1 MKAPAAGEAAEGAEP
16 EGAEE
21 VIGEGPAARA
31 GGAGRA
37 AGGANG
43 SRQTREHRWRG
54 GIGGVGE
61 AGHRQDSGRVRD
73 EISRS
78 EGGGATIGSAMPR
91 VLVLFTGGTIG
102 MKYNPAVGAAVPAL
116 GARQLLEHDP
126 ALQQLADLEVF
137 EYGQYPGPHMT
148 LERMWEVSEILRR
161 ELARDDIAGAVVT
174 HGTDTLEETAY
185 LLDLRHTS
193 PKPAAVVGAMRTVSE
208 PGFDGPANLSAAIRT
223 VLSPQ
228 ARGQGVFVV
237 LNQMIHAASEATKTD
252 TQQLETFQSPVF
264 GPLGLVDVD
273 RVIFGRRLVD
283 RVVIDGPK
291 LERRVD
297 LVTMCAGAD
306 GRFIDYARE
315 SGARGIVVEGTG
327 RGNVTP
333 QAVPAIQRAIDAGVP
348 VVIATRCAHGRVLDI
363 YGYEGSGHDLRQRGV
378 LFAGTLNAAKARIR
392 LSLILGKTP
401 DPGEV
406 RALMECGAY

>member
-1 MKAPAAGEAAEGAEP
+1 MA
-16 EGAEE
+16 
-21 VIGEGPAARA
+21 
-31 GGAGRA
+31 
-37 AGGANG
+37 
-43 SRQTREHRWRG
+43 
-54 GIGGVGE
+54 
-61 AGHRQDSGRVRD
+61 
-73 EISRS
+73 
-78 EGGGATIGSAMPR
+78 R
-91 VLVLFTGGTIG
+91 VLILFTGGTIG
-102 MKYNPAVGAAVPAL
+102 MRFDPQVGAAVPAL
-116 GARQLLEHDP
+116 GARELLEHDP

-137 EYGQYPGPHMT
+137 EYGRYPGPHMT

-161 ELARDDIAGAVVT
+161 EIGRKDITGAVVT

-193 PKPAAVVGAMRTVSE
+193 PKPVAVVGAMRTVNE

-283 RVVIDGPK
+283 RIVIDAPR
-291 LERRVD
+291 LEPRVD

-306 GRFIDYARE
+306 GRFIDFARE

-333 QAVPAIQRAIDAGVP
+333 QAVPAIQRALDAGIP

-392 LSLILGKTP
+392 LMLILGRTS
-401 DPGEV
+401 DPREI
-406 RALMECGAY
+406 RTLMECGAY

>member
-1 MKAPAAGEAAEGAEP
+1 
-16 EGAEE
+16 
-21 VIGEGPAARA
+21 
-31 GGAGRA
+31 
-37 AGGANG
+37 
-43 SRQTREHRWRG
+43 
-54 GIGGVGE
+54 
-61 AGHRQDSGRVRD
+61 
-73 EISRS
+73 
-78 EGGGATIGSAMPR
+78 MPR
-91 VLVLFTGGTIG
+91 VLILFTGGTIG
-102 MKYNPAVGAAVPAL
+102 MRYDPAVGAAVPAL
-116 GARQLLEHDP
+116 GARELLEHDP
-126 ALQQLADLEVF
+126 ALQSLAEFDIY
-137 EYGQYPGPHMT
+137 EYGQYPGPHMD
-148 LERMWEVSEILRR
+148 LARMWEVSEILRR
-161 ELARDDIAGAVVT
+161 ELARSDIAGAVVT

-193 PKPAAVVGAMRTVSE
+193 PKPVAVVGAMRTVNE

-252 TQQLETFQSPVF
+252 THQLETFQSPVF

-273 RVIFGRRLVD
+273 RVIFGRRLID
-283 RVVIDGPK
+283 RVVIDGPRI
-291 LERRVD
+291 ETRVD

-306 GRFIDYARE
+306 GRFIDFARE

-363 YGYEGSGHDLRQRGV
+363 YGYEGSGHDLRRRGV

-392 LSLILGKTP
+392 LAVILGKTN
-401 DPGEV
+401 ETNEI
-406 RALMECGAY
+406 RTLMECGAY

>member
-1 MKAPAAGEAAEGAEP
+1 MA
-16 EGAEE
+16 
-21 VIGEGPAARA
+21 
-31 GGAGRA
+31 
-37 AGGANG
+37 
-43 SRQTREHRWRG
+43 
-54 GIGGVGE
+54 
-61 AGHRQDSGRVRD
+61 
-73 EISRS
+73 
-78 EGGGATIGSAMPR
+78 R

-102 MKYNPAVGAAVPAL
+102 MRYDPAVGAAVPAL
-116 GARQLLEHDP
+116 SARELLDHDP
-126 ALQQLADLEVF
+126 ALQSLAELEVL

-161 ELARDDIAGAVVT
+161 ELARPTIAGAVVT

-193 PKPAAVVGAMRTVSE
+193 PKPVAVVGAMRTVNE

-228 ARGQGVFVV
+228 ACGQGVFVV

-252 TQQLETFQSPVF
+252 THQLETFQSPVF

-273 RVIFGRRLVD
+273 RVIFGRRLID
-283 RVVIDGPK
+283 RVVIDAPRI
-291 LERRVD
+291 EPRVD

-306 GRFIDYARE
+306 GRFIDHARQ

-333 QAVPAIQRAIDAGVP
+333 QAVPAIQRAIDAGLP

-392 LSLILGKTP
+392 LAVILGKTQ
-401 DPGEV
+401 DPAEI

>member
-1 MKAPAAGEAAEGAEP
+1 
-16 EGAEE
+16 
-21 VIGEGPAARA
+21 
-31 GGAGRA
+31 
-37 AGGANG
+37 
-43 SRQTREHRWRG
+43 
-54 GIGGVGE
+54 
-61 AGHRQDSGRVRD
+61 
-73 EISRS
+73 
-78 EGGGATIGSAMPR
+78 MPR

-102 MKYNPAVGAAVPAL
+102 MRHDPVVGAAVPAL
-116 GARQLLEHDP
+116 GARELLEHDP
-126 ALQQLADLEVF
+126 ALQRLAELEVL
-137 EYGQYPGPHMT
+137 EYGRYPGPHMT

-161 ELARDDIAGAVVT
+161 ELQREEIVGAVVT

-193 PKPAAVVGAMRTVSE
+193 EKPVAVVGAMRTVSE

-237 LNQMIHAASEATKTD
+237 LNQMIHPASEATKTD

-283 RVVIDGPK
+283 RVVIDAPR
-291 LERRVD
+291 LEPRVD

-306 GRFIDYARE
+306 GRFIDFARE

-333 QAVPAIQRAIDAGVP
+333 QVVPAIQRAIDAGIP

-378 LFAGTLNAAKARIR
+378 LFAGTLNAAKARVR
-392 LSLILGKTP
+392 LMLILGKTQ
-401 DPGEV
+401 DPQEI
-406 RALMECGAY
+406 RCLMECGAY